1 MHATDVYQRC
11 GGLTMKLFN
20 NKQKDN
26 NTEMLQKR
34 MLEMTE
40 TIHLYSEYQYIIEE
54 ILSAKAN
61 EMSFIPTSDF
71 MVRLEKPVL
80 IPNITDE
87 QNEIVKRMKASIN
100 ILLDELGYTEKDQNG
115 FNVDIDKIEENN
127 EM

>member
-1 MHATDVYQRC
+1 
-11 GGLTMKLFN
+11 MKLFN